1 MTPEEEERWVASI
14 KAENDETA
22 LEKLKRFQR
31 PKTQAFFQAPSG
43 HRLHLRIL
51 LPSDDLEARQVKA
64 VIVHCHGLNS
74 HVNGGHWAGEF
85 LPRLARE
92 GFAVFGVDIMG
103 HGYSEGTRALI
114 QDWHHVFAD
123 LEALAEAIFDVGD
136 EPVRAEV
143 FNANMAPEILGRLRQ
158 RPLFIHGAS
167 MGGMICFHLG
177 MRLQRHPRLQ
187 KIFKGATL
195 GCPALQVPMPPEAVV
210 CFLNAFV
217 VPCFSHSGM
226 PSILSSSSKIN
237 YGHSYVLSDPKQK
250 MYAEMEM
257 RDDPLRFPDVGLGWT
272 RNTRW
277 GTAGAFA
284 KVFSSMDKDMTNAK
298 FPFLIIHDPKDKIT
312 FFEGSEKLMERS
324 PSNDKE
330 LRRFDTGGFH
340 CICFID
346 LEGYVGVQSSW
357 MNQRLA

>member
-1 MTPEEEERWVASI
+1 
-14 KAENDETA
+14 
-22 LEKLKRFQR
+22 
-31 PKTQAFFQAPSG
+31 
-43 HRLHLRIL
+43 
-51 LPSDDLEARQVKA
+51 
-64 VIVHCHGLNS
+64 
-74 HVNGGHWAGEF
+74 
-85 LPRLARE
+85 
-92 GFAVFGVDIMG
+92 
-103 HGYSEGTRALI
+103 
-114 QDWHHVFAD
+114 
-123 LEALAEAIFDVGD
+123 
-136 EPVRAEV
+136 
-143 FNANMAPEILGRLRQ
+143 
-158 RPLFIHGAS
+158 
-167 MGGMICFHLG
+167 
-177 MRLQRHPRLQ
+177 
-187 KIFKGATL
+187 
-195 GCPALQVPMPPEAVV
+195 
-210 CFLNAFV
+210 
-217 VPCFSHSGM
+217 M

-298 FPFLIIHDPKDKIT
+298 FPFLIIHDPQDKIT

>member
-1 MTPEEEERWVASI
+1 MTPEEEERWIASV
-14 KAENDETA
+14 KAEDNETA

-31 PKTQAFFQAPSG
+31 PKTPAFFQAPSG

-51 LPSDDLEARQVKA
+51 LPSNDLEAQQVKA

-114 QDWHHVFAD
+114 QDWHDVFAD
-123 LEALAEAIFDVGD
+123 LEALTEAIFDVGD

-143 FNANMAPEILGRLRQ
+143 FNANMAPEILRRLRQ

-187 KIFKGATL
+187 KIFKGAIL
-195 GCPALQVPMPPEAVV
+195 GCPALQVPMPPE
-210 CFLNAFV
+210 FL
-217 VPCFSHSGM
+217 FSLTIHRIGFASNLVRTVSRTG
-226 PSILSSSSKIN
+226 LDLR
-237 YGHSYVLSDPKQK
+237 LSD
-250 MYAEMEM
+250 
-257 RDDPLRFPDVGLGWT
+257 T
-272 RNTRW
+272 
-277 GTAGAFA
+277 
-284 KVFSSMDKDMTNAK
+284 
-298 FPFLIIHDPKDKIT
+298 
-312 FFEGSEKLMERS
+312 
-324 PSNDKE
+324 
-330 LRRFDTGGFH
+330 
-340 CICFID
+340 
-346 LEGYVGVQSSW
+346 
-357 MNQRLA
+357 